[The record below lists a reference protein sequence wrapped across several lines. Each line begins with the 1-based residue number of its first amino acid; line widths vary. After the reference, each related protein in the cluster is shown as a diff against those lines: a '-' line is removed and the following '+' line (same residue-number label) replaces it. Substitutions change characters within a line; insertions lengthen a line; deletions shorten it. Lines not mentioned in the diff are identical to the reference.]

1 MNTSQ
6 STRSGE
12 EAVWAA
18 LFSALAI
25 TLPVFL
31 HPFGISRKFLLMF
44 PPVLC
49 SAFLLRPRFFLFI
62 SVASPL
68 LSSLITGMPP
78 LMPPIAF
85 VIMCEFAIMSLLIY
99 VLYQKLGKGLAAAL
113 IAATL
118 ADRLFLFFVY
128 FFAGRFFGIPAKT
141 AAVLFSLET
150 LPGVAVYFLA
160 VPALVRWIKRRSF
173 FLQSNESGPSLTH

>member
-1 MNTSQ
+1 MNASQ

-12 EAVWAA
+12 GAVWAA
-18 LFSALAI
+18 LFAALAI

-49 SAFLLRPRFFLFI
+49 SAFLLKPRFFLSI
-62 SVASPL
+62 SVLSPL

-85 VIMCEFAIMSLLIY
+85 VIMCEFVIMNLLIY
-99 VLYQKLGKGLAAAL
+99 LFYQKLGKGLILSL
-113 IAATL
+113 ITATL

-128 FFAGRFFGIPAKT
+128 FFAGRFFGLPAKT
-141 AAVLFSLET
+141 AAVLLSLET

-160 VPALVRWIKRRSF
+160 VPALVRWIKRRNTF
-173 FLQSNESGPSLTH
+173 GENNGAGRP